1 MVSGIKRVL
10 YKLSD
15 GNKDCAGGV
24 GEAGYVSVPVE
35 KVCGAY
41 LLKGHQSLF
50 APPLD
55 ILGFRSCVFVVF
67 AVPSRCSGLGT
78 ASEGHCMIC
87 GNMADSFI
95 ILYDRYF
102 NVFVKFKG

>member
-1 MVSGIKRVL
+1 MVSGIERVL
-10 YKLSD
+10 HQFPD
-15 GNKDCAGGV
+15 GCEDCPGGV
-24 GEAGYVSVPVE
+24 GETCYVSVSVE

-78 ASEGHCMIC
+78 ALEGHCMIC
-87 GNMADSFI
+87 GNMAGSFI
-95 ILYDRYF
+95 ILYDKYF